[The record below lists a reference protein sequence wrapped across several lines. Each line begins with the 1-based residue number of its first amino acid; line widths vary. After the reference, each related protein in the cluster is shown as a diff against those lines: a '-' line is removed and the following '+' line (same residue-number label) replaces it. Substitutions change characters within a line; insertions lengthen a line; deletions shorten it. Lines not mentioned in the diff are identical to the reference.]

1 MEGEE
6 DREGVTNRLRI
17 TKLGRTDGWL
27 DGWTYRRT
35 DRWKGKQTD
44 RQTDRL
50 TLESEGEIDS
60 YFNKLNET
68 NITHTIPSSAG
79 GCCGNIKQVNTC
91 D

>member
-1 MEGEE
+1 MDGQMDGHTEGQ
-6 DREGVTNRLRI
+6 
-17 TKLGRTDGWL
+17 TDG
-27 DGWTYRRT
+27 RANR
-35 DRWKGKQTD
+35 QTD

-79 GCCGNIKQVNTC
+79 GCCGNIKHVNTC

>member
-1 MEGEE
+1 MEGDE
-6 DREGVTNRLRI
+6 DRTGVTNRQ
-17 TKLGRTDGWL
+17 TEKQMDGQMDGYMDGHTEGQTDG
-27 DGWTYRRT
+27 GAN
-35 DRWKGKQTD
+35 